1 MKERLDIILA
11 KRGLVE
17 SRTKAQW
24 LIKNGFVLI
33 NEESINKPSKKVN
46 ENEKILIK
54 QKFPYVGRGGIKLAA
69 AIEEFS
75 IDVREKT
82 CLDLGA
88 SVGGFTD
95 CLLQKGA
102 KKVYA
107 VDSAKELLHP
117 SLVCKK
123 NRVTL
128 LEETDARKRFKLEE
142 LVDII
147 VIDIT
152 FASLKEILPNSRYYL
167 KNNGDIIV
175 LVKPLFEKEFEK
187 KDKFKIIKSEEDL
200 KKILVSLVN
209 WALSNNIYPLNIMK
223 SPLLGKGGSIEFLIH
238 FRLNN
243 NHLTVN
249 FAEEIQLMI
258 NSLFQDNQ

>member
-1 MKERLDIILA
+1 M
-11 KRGLVE
+11 
-17 SRTKAQW
+17 
-24 LIKNGFVLI
+24 
-33 NEESINKPSKKVN
+33 
-46 ENEKILIK
+46 
-54 QKFPYVGRGGIKLAA
+54 
-69 AIEEFS
+69 
-75 IDVREKT
+75 
-82 CLDLGA
+82 
-88 SVGGFTD
+88 
-95 CLLQKGA
+95 QKGA

-107 VDSAKELLHP
+107 IDSAKGLLHP

-123 NRVTL
+123 SRVTL
-128 LEETDARKRFKLEE
+128 LEETDARKRFKLDE